1 MLCWLIYYRTSE
13 HISDQM
19 MVFPREMEIVVG
31 STQCTKNVKYSAMK
45 SQIMVQY
52 PKENRVSVI
61 LFSFLC
67 FLQVLKNFLMQYV

>member
-52 PKENRVSVI
+52 PKEKRVSVI

>member
-1 MLCWLIYYRTSE
+1 MLCRLIYYRTSE